1 MNPMS
6 RRQLLSL
13 AATAGPAAFLAACG
27 SSTKAAPKSSTAT
40 TAGAAKPATTAAAA
54 KPATT
59 AAAKAATTAAAS
71 AAAVKGTVNFLNFTG
86 WAGKTTYADFAKAF
100 PGATVNEIAWVSADD
115 TVTKAKGRAGDI
127 DVVLVDGTTFP
138 RLSALGVLADLGDL
152 PNLKFVSP
160 QYKGNSWDATN
171 KQFAPTDHGR
181 TGIIYRKDLVTKAP
195 TSWADFYAL
204 APSLTGKV
212 AMLDY
217 KLSVMANTLKMLGKP
232 PSSKDPADIEAV
244 LEVLKKVKP
253 HLRAISTEVGK
264 AVASGDAAMAMIDAY
279 DAQQAIN
286 ANPNIVWVD
295 PSEGQVGYLEGLAV
309 LKGPREDVSKAL
321 VNFFLEQ
328 KNYAAF
334 INNVTS
340 PYVQADNADIDA
352 ALKSSKVIN
361 PDADVVK
368 RFSYHQ
374 FLGEAQ
380 PIWDKAWDTF
390 KAA

>member
-6 RRQLLSL
+6 RRHFLSL
-13 AATAGPAAFLAACG
+13 AATTGSAAFLVACG
-27 SSTKAAPKSSTAT
+27 SDKKVAAPSSATAT
-40 TAGAAKPATTAAAA
+40 TAVPGTSATAAAA
-54 KPATT
+54 ITG
-59 AAAKAATTAAAS
+59 
-71 AAAVKGTVNFLNFTG
+71 AVKGTVNFLNFTG
-86 WAGKTTYADFAKAF
+86 WASKTSYTDFAAAF

-138 RLSALGVLADLGDL
+138 RLAALGVLADLGDL
-152 PNLKFVSP
+152 ANMKLVAA
-160 QYKGNSWDATN
+160 QYKGNAWDPEN

-195 TSWADFYAL
+195 TSWADFYGL

-217 KLSVMANTLKMLGKP
+217 ELSVMANTLKMLGKP
-232 PSSKDPADIEAV
+232 PSSKDQADIDAV
-244 LEVLKKVKP
+244 LDVLKKAKP

-264 AVASGDAAMAMIDAY
+264 AVGSGDAVMAMIDAY
-279 DAQQAIN
+279 DAQQAIA

-309 LKGPREDVSKAL
+309 LKGPREEVSKAF

-340 PYVQADNADIDA
+340 PYVEADNADIDA

-361 PDADVVK
+361 PGADVVK
-368 RFSYHQ
+368 KVSYHQ

-390 KAA
+390 KAS

>member
-1 MNPMS
+1 MNPIS
-6 RRQLLSL
+6 RRQVLAL

-27 SSTKAAPKSSTAT
+27 SSTKAAAPKASTAT
-40 TAGAAKPATTAAAA
+40 TAAGKPATTAAGKPATTAAAA
-54 KPATT
+54 G
-59 AAAKAATTAAAS
+59 
-71 AAAVKGTVNFLNFTG
+71 AVKGTVNFLNFTG
-86 WAGKTTYADFAKAF
+86 WASKTTYADFAKAF

-152 PNLKFVSP
+152 SNMKFVSA
-160 QYKGNSWDATN
+160 QYKGNSWDTGN

-181 TGIIYRKDLVTKAP
+181 TGIIYRKDLVTKPP
-195 TSWADFYAL
+195 TSWAEFYSL

-217 KLSVMANTLKMLGKP
+217 ELSVMANTLKMLGKP
-232 PSSKDPADIEAV
+232 PSSKEQADIDAV

-279 DAQQAIN
+279 DAQAAIA

-309 LKGPREDVSKAL
+309 LKGPREDVSKAF

-361 PDADVVK
+361 PAADVVK
-368 RFSYHQ
+368 KVSYHQ

-380 PIWDKAWDTF
+380 PIWDKAWDAF

>member
-1 MNPMS
+1 MTHLS
-6 RRQLLSL
+6 RRQVLAL
-13 AATAGPAAFLAACG
+13 AAAAGPAAVLAACG
-27 SSTKAAPKSSTAT
+27 SSKKADAPKADTPGTTAPSKTAT
-40 TAGAAKPATTAAAA
+40 SAAAA
-54 KPATT
+54 T
-59 AAAKAATTAAAS
+59 AG
-71 AAAVKGTVNFLNFTG
+71 AVKGTVNFLNFTA
-86 WAGKTTYADFAKAF
+86 WASKTTYADFATAF

-115 TVTKAKGRAGDI
+115 TVSKAKGRAGDI

-138 RLSALGVLADLGDL
+138 RLTALGVLADLGDM
-152 PNLKFVSP
+152 PNMSFVSA
-160 QYKGNSWDATN
+160 QYKGNSWDPDN

-181 TGIIYRKDLVTKAP
+181 TGIIYRKDLVTKPP

-204 APSLTGKV
+204 APTLTGKV
-212 AMLDY
+212 AMLNY
-217 KLSVMANTLKMLGKP
+217 QLSVMANTLKMLGKP
-232 PSSKDPADIEAV
+232 PSSKEQADIDAV

-253 HLRAISTEVGK
+253 HLLTLSTEVGK

-279 DAQQAIN
+279 DAQQAIV
-286 ANPNIVWVD
+286 ANPNVVWVD

-309 LKGPREDVSKAL
+309 LKGPREDVSRAF

-334 INNVTS
+334 INTVTS
-340 PYVQADNADIDA
+340 PYVQADNAGIDA

-361 PDADVVK
+361 PGADVVK
-368 RFSYHQ
+368 KVSYHQ

-380 PIWDKAWDTF
+380 PIWDKAWDAF

>member
-13 AATAGPAAFLAACG
+13 AAAAGPAALLAACG
-27 SSTKAAPKSSTAT
+27 SSTKAADPKS
-40 TAGAAKPATTAAAA
+40 GAASSAADKPATTAAPA
-54 KPATT
+54 KPAT
-59 AAAKAATTAAAS
+59 AAAPTGG
-71 AAAVKGTVNFLNFTG
+71 AVKGTVNFLNFTG
-86 WAGKTTYADFAKAF
+86 WASKTTYADFAKAF

-152 PNLKFVSP
+152 PNMKLVSA
-160 QYKGNSWDATN
+160 QYKGNSWDAGN

-232 PSSKDPADIEAV
+232 PSSKEQADIDAV
-244 LEVLKKVKP
+244 LDVLKKVKP

-279 DAQQAIN
+279 DAQQAIA

-309 LKGPREDVSKAL
+309 LKGPREDVSKAF

-340 PYVQADNADIDA
+340 PYVQADNPDIDA

-368 RFSYHQ
+368 KVSYHQ

-380 PIWDKAWDTF
+380 PIWDKAWDSF

>member
-1 MNPMS
+1 MIPMS

-27 SSTKAAPKSSTAT
+27 SSTKTAAPKASTVT

-59 AAAKAATTAAAS
+59 AAALTS
-71 AAAVKGTVNFLNFTG
+71 VKGTVNFLNFTG
-86 WAGKTTYADFAKAF
+86 WSSKTTYADFAKAF

-138 RLSALGVLADLGDL
+138 RLAALGVLADLGDIA
-152 PNLKFVSP
+152 NMKFVSA
-160 QYKGNSWDATN
+160 QYKGNSWDPDN

-232 PSSKDPADIEAV
+232 PSSKEQADVDAV

-279 DAQQAIN
+279 DAQAAIA

-309 LKGPREDVSKAL
+309 LKGPREDVSKAF

-340 PYVQADNADIDA
+340 PYVEADNPDIDA
-352 ALKSSKVIN
+352 VLKSSKVIN
-361 PDADVVK
+361 PEADVVK